1 MLCLDGEEGEGS
13 RGKGGVKGLMNLVC
27 EFFEVGGR
35 RI

>member
-1 MLCLDGEEGEGS
+1 MERKEKGVEG
-13 RGKGGVKGLMNLVC
+13 RGGVKGLMNLVC